1 MGTRGPIRCGGRMR
15 RAASESVVRGSLHG
29 RRRGDICV
37 VGHRLAPEQH
47 DVNEVEAGGDD
58 TIDDGMFKNAAAPRP
73 GRRNAVSEHEVRD
86 AASSEAVGRCL
97 RCPGDRVGPCQAS
110 AYVLRGHGEGEGGKM
125 VRGRG

>member
-1 MGTRGPIRCGGRMR
+1 M
-15 RAASESVVRGSLHG
+15 
-29 RRRGDICV
+29 

-86 AASSEAVGRCL
+86 AASSKAVGRCL

-110 AYVLRGHGEGEGGKM
+110 AYVLRGQWRTYRPGATGGGLGCLGCDNGQKQANIIPTSKQAEQQR
-125 VRGRG
+125 V